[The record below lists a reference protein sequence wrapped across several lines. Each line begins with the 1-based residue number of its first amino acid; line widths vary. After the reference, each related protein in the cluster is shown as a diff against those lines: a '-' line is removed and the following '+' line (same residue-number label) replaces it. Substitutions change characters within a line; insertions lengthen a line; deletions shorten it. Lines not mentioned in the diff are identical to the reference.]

1 MVHKYFQGVVPEIEP
16 AVEQECELGLEGDAQ
31 SAIAEYEP
39 LMESFQFHNAL
50 RVVWQF
56 ISRMNKYVD
65 VTAPWELAKQKSGR
79 KSLAAVLYNLM
90 EGLRII
96 SGLIYPVMPE
106 TAAKMQ
112 KHLGLNP
119 AEPFYLLERLKA
131 WKSIQPDT
139 RLPKSTVL
147 FPRVELAQKKDAQ
160 AEAPQISEQVPEI
173 KPEITI
179 EQFSTVDLR
188 VATVIQAEK
197 IPRAKKIL
205 KLEVDLGHTR
215 IIVAGIAENHTP
227 EELVGK
233 QVIVVANL
241 KPAKLMG
248 IVSNGMLVAAVDKA
262 GPILAT
268 LEKPVAPGTPLR

>member
-1 MVHKYFQGVVPEIEP
+1 
-16 AVEQECELGLEGDAQ
+16 
-31 SAIAEYEP
+31 
-39 LMESFQFHNAL
+39 
-50 RVVWQF
+50 
-56 ISRMNKYVD
+56 
-65 VTAPWELAKQKSGR
+65 
-79 KSLAAVLYNLM
+79 
-90 EGLRII
+90 
-96 SGLIYPVMPE
+96 MP
-106 TAAKMQ
+106 
-112 KHLGLNP
+112 
-119 AEPFYLLERLKA
+119 
-131 WKSIQPDT
+131 D
-139 RLPKSTVL
+139 
-147 FPRVELAQKKDAQ
+147 
-160 AEAPQISEQVPEI
+160 QVPDI

-205 KLEVDLGHTR
+205 KLEVDLGHKR